1 MLTQL
6 IGHFTYPGVFLVLL
20 VSGMGVPIPEELP
33 IAIAA
38 MMARWEVM
46 RWQGALLACVGG
58 ALAGDVLLY
67 WFGRHFGRRILRWST
82 VRRVL
87 TPARELR
94 IMEAYRRHGLK
105 FLVVARLVM
114 GLRSAAFLTAGLVR
128 VPFLWFLL
136 VDLVA
141 VCVSVPLTFGVA
153 YAVADS
159 VAVALAH
166 VRAVQLWIAGAVL
179 LIAAVWLVV
188 LLRRRQRDQA
198 RQPGR
203 R

>member
-20 VSGMGVPIPEELP
+20 GSGRGVPIPEELP

-38 MMARWEVM
+38 MMARWDVM
-46 RWQGALLACVGG
+46 RWQGALLACMGG
-58 ALAGDVLLY
+58 ALAGDVVLY
-67 WFGRHFGRRILRWST
+67 WVGRHFGRRILRWPI
-82 VRRVL
+82 VRLRVL
-87 TPARELR
+87 TPAREAR

-128 VPFLWFLL
+128 VPFLWFFL
-136 VDLVA
+136 VDVVA
-141 VCVSVPLTFGVA
+141 VLVSVPLTFGVA

-159 VAVALAH
+159 VAVAVAR
-166 VRAVQLWIAGAVL
+166 VRELQLWIAGAVL
-179 LIAAVWLVV
+179 LIAAAWLVV
-188 LLRRRQRDQA
+188 LLRRRPRD
-198 RQPGR
+198 
-203 R
+203 